1 MVKTFSLSPLEA
13 KRLSELLV
21 IHQQAERDLKVGL
34 TMLLAQFGIE
44 QATFESLSGDCL
56 SVSLPDEA

>member
-1 MVKTFSLSPLEA
+1 MVKTFSLTPLEA

-44 QATFESLSGDCL
+44 EAAFNALAGDTL
-56 SVSLPDEA
+56 TIALPDEA